1 MKSPTTPRFAGSC
14 VALLTP
20 MTSTGELD
28 EEGVRRLIAHHRAAG
43 SHGILAVG
51 TTGESPTL
59 SHDEHKQVV
68 EWCIDAVHAGG
79 GGSPSKTSGQRPWLL
94 AGTGS
99 NATHEAIDLTRHA
112 GNAGADGVLVVT
124 PYYNK
129 PSQAGLVKHFTAIA
143 DASQVPVLIYD
154 IPGRSA
160 VAMADATLAE
170 LAKHPNI
177 VGIKDSS
184 QDLARP
190 TWIAGEIGVEFA
202 QMSGEDGTAL
212 PYRAG
217 GGHGCISVTANLAPG
232 LLREMHEAWDKGDA
246 AGALAI
252 HKRLMPLHAALFCE
266 ASPQPVKYG
275 AKLLGLIECDHLRLP
290 LTEIS
295 DASKARVRAALVAVG
310 LLAQ

>member
-1 MKSPTTPRFAGSC
+1 
-14 VALLTP
+14 
-20 MTSTGELD
+20 MTSTGTLD
-28 EEGVRRLIAHHRAAG
+28 EAGVRRLVAHHVTAG
-43 SHGILAVG
+43 THGILAVG

-68 EWCIDAVHAGG
+68 EWCIDAVRAGEG
-79 GGSPSKTSGQRPWLL
+79 KNSGQRPWLL

-112 GNAGADGVLVVT
+112 GEAGADGVLVVT

-143 DASQVPVLIYD
+143 DASTVPVLIYD

-160 VAMADATLAE
+160 VALADATLAE
-170 LAKHPNI
+170 LAGHPNI

-190 TWIAGEIGVEFA
+190 TWIAGEIGEGFA

-217 GGHGCISVTANLAPG
+217 GGHGCISVTANLAAG

-246 AGALAI
+246 KGALAI

-275 AKLLGLIECDHLRLP
+275 AKLLGLIDSDHLRLP

-295 DASKARVRAALVAVG
+295 DESKARVKAALVAVG
-310 LLAQ
+310 LLAE